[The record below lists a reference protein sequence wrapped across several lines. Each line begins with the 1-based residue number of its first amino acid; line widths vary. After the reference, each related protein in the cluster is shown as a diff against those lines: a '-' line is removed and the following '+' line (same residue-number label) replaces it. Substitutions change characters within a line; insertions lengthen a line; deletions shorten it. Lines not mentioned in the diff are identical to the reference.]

1 MIKKITLTNFQS
13 HKKTDLELHPG
24 VNVIIGDSRSGK
36 TAILRALNWNR
47 YNKPS
52 GLSMNS
58 YWNRNKKKEPIE
70 DHSVTVVFDD
80 TAIERRRNSDFNGY
94 VNASEIMEAVGKSV
108 PESIEDSW
116 NMSEVNIQ
124 KQFDAPFLISDGS
137 AEIARFL
144 NKTIHLD
151 KIDRVLSAAETER
164 RKINSDINEN
174 KKLQDKLT
182 ADIEGMSWI
191 GEAEELITCALKVRE
206 DGSKKVETVDLLDN
220 LLDKIDTEQIKI
232 DAFPEAL
239 IQTMVDTMERAE
251 ILSEKIGDAKAEFN
265 SLKGGSELIRR
276 LEAEIIGLPPQE
288 ELNNAL
294 KAIEKTASLDSS
306 IEDRVKDEVRL
317 DELIKKVKSVH
328 AEIARLPEDKEIK
341 KVAELF
347 EKTEKLD
354 SHIKDSIDTMSRLR
368 SLIRCMNTNNIIEI
382 TQEVESL
389 QDQMPETCPACGQI
403 IRR

>member
-47 YNKPS
+47 YNKPF

-70 DHSVTVVFDD
+70 DHSVAVVFDD
-80 TAIERRRNSDFNGY
+80 TAIERKRSSDFNGY
-94 VNASEIMEAVGKSV
+94 INASEIMEAVGKSV
-108 PESIEDSW
+108 PESIENAW

-151 KIDRVLSAAETER
+151 KIDRVLSTAETER

-174 KKLQDKLT
+174 KKLQDKL
-182 ADIEGMSWI
+182 AVDIEEMSWI
-191 GEAEELITCALKVRE
+191 DETEELITCALKIRE
-206 DGSKKVETVDLLDN
+206 DGSKKVEMADSLGD
-220 LLDKIDTEQIKI
+220 LLDKIDAEQTKI
-232 DAFPEAL
+232 EAFPEAL
-239 IQTMVDTMERAE
+239 IQTMVGVMERAE
-251 ILSEKIGDAKAEFN
+251 ALSGRIAETKVEFN
-265 SLKGGSELIRR
+265 FLKGDLELIRR
-276 LEAEIIGLPPQE
+276 FKAEITGLPAQE

-294 KAIEKTASLDSS
+294 KAIEETASLDGN
-306 IEDRVKDEVRL
+306 IEGRVKNEVRL

-368 SLIRCMNTNNIIEI
+368 ALIRCVNTNNIIEI
-382 TQEVESL
+382 TQEIESL

>member
-1 MIKKITLTNFQS
+1 M
-13 HKKTDLELHPG
+13 LE
-24 VNVIIGDSRSGK
+24 S
-36 TAILRALNWNR
+36 
-47 YNKPS
+47 
-52 GLSMNS
+52 
-58 YWNRNKKKEPIE
+58 
-70 DHSVTVVFDD
+70 
-80 TAIERRRNSDFNGY
+80 
-94 VNASEIMEAVGKSV
+94 
-108 PESIEDSW
+108 
-116 NMSEVNIQ
+116 
-124 KQFDAPFLISDGS
+124 
-137 AEIARFL
+137 
-144 NKTIHLD
+144 
-151 KIDRVLSAAETER
+151 
-164 RKINSDINEN
+164 
-174 KKLQDKLT
+174 
-182 ADIEGMSWI
+182 
-191 GEAEELITCALKVRE
+191 
-206 DGSKKVETVDLLDN
+206 
-220 LLDKIDTEQIKI
+220 
-232 DAFPEAL
+232 
-239 IQTMVDTMERAE
+239 
-251 ILSEKIGDAKAEFN
+251 
-265 SLKGGSELIRR
+265 
-276 LEAEIIGLPPQE
+276 EIIGLPPQE